1 MQGSNLRLLCLL
13 RWQAGS
19 LTLSHLGRT
28 RFLFSVSQ
36 IPSQVEEGVDCVGL
50 LSGGCKE
57 ESTSQ
62 AYSGCWQNS
71 VPCNGKAV
79 VIVSLLVVSLGLLLT
94 SRGHTLLPPSVPVNR
109 SSITSNPYIL
119 WTSNFF
125 SYLLE
130 KTPVLESI
138 IIRLD
143 IPGWSF
149 FFHIR

>member
-71 VPCNGKAV
+71 VPCSCWTEV
-79 VIVSLLVVSLGLLLT
+79 PFPCWLLVKGSISDVRSHL
-94 SRGHTLLPPSVPVNR
+94 RMVPSNFKANNSV
-109 SSITSNPYIL
+109 SNP
-119 WTSNFF
+119 FF
-125 SYLLE
+125 KS
-130 KTPVLESI
+130 
-138 IIRLD
+138 D
-143 IPGWSF
+143 FSF
-149 FFHIR
+149 CH